1 MYFFYIFSKYLK
13 DYDYFQQQKRNGWKQ
28 SEPAMEVLGKHL
40 LNILETNDKVKE
52 TLTHLVQVSDKWV

>member
-1 MYFFYIFSKYLK
+1 MK

-40 LNILETNDKVKE
+40 LNILENNNKVKE
-52 TLTHLVQVSDKWV
+52 TITQLFQVCNEKFILLLARGADT